1 MAKKINRLKKNS
13 IMNFVAV
20 AVLTAIGIVLSVCSF
35 IIPFT
40 STVFNGFASSIS
52 LGLDLA
58 GGVSV
63 VYDCA
68 LSENSN
74 TNDLD
79 SAIDATVKRL
89 QSVIGGEYSE
99 ALITRQGNSEIRIE
113 VPSVTNSDEIFGLIG
128 DPTRVYISVKEGA
141 DEYV

>member
-89 QSVIGGEYSE
+89 QSVIG
-99 ALITRQGNSEIRIE
+99 
-113 VPSVTNSDEIFGLIG
+113 V
-128 DPTRVYISVKEGA
+128 
-141 DEYV
+141 